1 MSSGS
6 KATFVVLSF
15 QKAALALSFAVIAT
29 FAAGCGG
36 GHTGALTTGTEPS
49 SATPLISPGSGS
61 YTIGQAVQIS
71 DATAGAIIY
80 YTTDGTTPT
89 IASAKYSTAISI
101 TAAETIQAIAVAAG
115 YSDSA
120 VASARYELTTPV
132 AVPKFSLPAGKYT
145 SAQSVTLSD
154 ATAGAT
160 IYYTTD
166 GSAPTTDSP
175 EYATPIPVGASEVI
189 EAIAV
194 ASGYTSSGLA
204 RADYVIQIHSDPS
217 GPSVPSDAIIASEL
231 QLHPHWKY
239 DHDPGTSGTATGSMT
254 IVADPAMSG
263 KAAEFAVSYQDW
275 GGEIYHVTF
284 GSDASATNF
293 VYDAEVW
300 IAEGSKVGNLE
311 MDMNQVMPDGDTVI
325 YGFQCDGDHGT
336 WDYSGIKEAL
346 GAKHTGW
353 FHSKAACNPA
363 DWTTDTWHHVQISY
377 SRDEAGN
384 VTYHSVWL
392 DGDEAVIEATVPSAS
407 PLGWAKGD
415 LLTNFQ
421 IDGRGS
427 DGSSVVYLDKL
438 TISRW

>member
-6 KATFVVLSF
+6 KATFVVLSI
-15 QKAALALSFAVIAT
+15 QNAALAFSFAVIAT

-36 GHTGALTTGTEPS
+36 AHTGTSTTDPVQN
-49 SATPLISPGSGS
+49 SATPSISPGSGS
-61 YTIGQAVQIS
+61 YTKGQTVHIS

-89 IASAKYSTAISI
+89 TASAKYSAAISV
-101 TAAETIQAIAVAAG
+101 TATETIQAIAVAAG
-115 YSDSA
+115 YSNSA
-120 VASARYELTTPV
+120 VASAKFVVATPV
-132 AVPKFSLPAGKYT
+132 AVPAFSLPAGNYK

-154 ATAGAT
+154 ATAEAT

-166 GSAPTTDSP
+166 GSAPTTASP
-175 EYATPIPVGASEVI
+175 EYSGPISVGASEVI

-204 RADYVIQIHSDPS
+204 RADYVIQVPSTPS
-217 GPSVPSDAIIASEL
+217 GPSVPSNAIIVTEL
-231 QLHPHWKY
+231 QLHSGWKHN
-239 DHDPGTSGTATGSMT
+239 HDPGTSGTSAGSMT
-254 IVADPAMSG
+254 IVTAPAMSE
-263 KAAEFAVSYQDW
+263 KAAEFASSFQDW
-275 GGEIYHVTF
+275 GGEIYHVSF
-284 GSDASATNF
+284 GTDSEATNF
-293 VYDAEVW
+293 VYDAEIW
-300 IAEGSKVGNLE
+300 FAEGSKVGNLDL
-311 MDMNQVMPDGDTVI
+311 DMNQVMSNGDTVI

-336 WDYSGIKEAL
+336 WDYSGIKKANE
-346 GAKHTGW
+346 GTKTGW
-353 FHSKAACNPA
+353 FHSTEACNPA

-384 VTYHSVWL
+384 ATYHSVWL
-392 DGDEAVIEATVPSAS
+392 DGVEAVIDATVPSAS
-407 PLGWAKGD
+407 SLGWAKGD

-427 DGSSVVYLDKL
+427 DGASVVYADKL